1 MPPILRLNITHVI
14 KISLDHLSPKIGC
27 GEVLLS
33 VPVFAASESFHKAM
47 ESYGIKVIYADKL
60 AHKHLENSKFAGPF
74 ISNAVSGKTP
84 IDLNFK
90 FSFTSADMYLAF
102 DDKKESAWFVSELS
116 SKLALENYYRD
127 AVPNIL
133 KSLGI
138 ILTGSVVR
146 LTPYGWQNIFD
157 IVNTDFVHNHPD
169 VKRVEVMTVL
179 AGLRWRTPD
188 LGLGITLLNFAEP
201 DKIRSDI
208 EGLLKKP
215 EGQ

>member
-1 MPPILRLNITHVI
+1 MPPMLRINITHVI
-14 KISLDHLSPKIGC
+14 KVSVDNLSPKIGC
-27 GEVLLS
+27 GKILAS

-47 ESYGIKVIYADKL
+47 ESYGIKIIYADKL
-60 AHKHLENSKFAGPF
+60 AHKHLANGKYTGPF
-74 ISNAVSGKTP
+74 ISNAATGKTT

-133 KSLGI
+133 KGLGVT
-138 ILTGSVVR
+138 LTGSVIR

-157 IVNTDFVHNHPD
+157 LINDDFVHNHPE

-188 LGLGITLLNFAEP
+188 LGLGITLLNFTEP

-208 EGLLKKP
+208 EGLLKKS
-215 EGQ
+215 E

>member
-1 MPPILRLNITHVI
+1 MPPMLRINITHVI
-14 KISLDHLSPKIGC
+14 KVSIDNLSPKIGC
-27 GEVLLS
+27 GKILAS
-33 VPVFAASESFHKAM
+33 VPIFPASESFHKAM
-47 ESYGIKVIYADKL
+47 ESYGIKIIYADKP
-60 AHKHLENSKFAGPF
+60 AQKHLANSKYSGPF
-74 ISNAVSGKTP
+74 ISNAATGKTA

-90 FSFTSADMYLAF
+90 FSFTSADMYLAY

-133 KSLGI
+133 KGLGVT
-138 ILTGSVVR
+138 LTGSVVR

-157 IVNTDFVHNHPD
+157 IINSDFVHNHLE

-188 LGLGITLLNFAEP
+188 LGLGITLLNFTEP
-201 DKIRSDI
+201 EKIRSDI

-215 EGQ
+215 E

>member
-1 MPPILRLNITHVI
+1 
-14 KISLDHLSPKIGC
+14 
-27 GEVLLS
+27 
-33 VPVFAASESFHKAM
+33 
-47 ESYGIKVIYADKL
+47 
-60 AHKHLENSKFAGPF
+60 
-74 ISNAVSGKTP
+74 
-84 IDLNFK
+84 
-90 FSFTSADMYLAF
+90 MYLAF

-133 KSLGI
+133 KSLGVT
-138 ILTGSVVR
+138 LTGSVIR

-157 IVNTDFVHNHPD
+157 IINNDFVHNHPE

-188 LGLGITLLNFAEP
+188 LGLGITLLNFTEP

-215 EGQ
+215 EE